1 MWRKDL
7 LAAETFYHEKGEGWT
22 LPWEGSSEACG
33 HLLNELLHTI
43 FQPCGFMVV
52 AEEFTACFC
61 VTRMPT
67 VQGQLWEKDQKKLVP
82 SVTQLTEI

>member
-22 LPWEGSSEACG
+22 LPGEGSSEACG
-33 HLLNELLHTI
+33 HLLNELFHTI

-52 AEEFTACFC
+52 AEEFTAVFLCNENAYC
-61 VTRMPT
+61 PGAV
-67 VQGQLWEKDQKKLVP
+67 VGEGSEKASSFSHTAD
-82 SVTQLTEI
+82 